1 MNRQRHNSRPT
12 ATNQVFGMSQNRM
25 PRNSIVYHHLSPLEC
40 PKTGLDIHLQTNPND
55 GNPNLS
61 YLHAHVLDG
70 KNMSKPSFDAW
81 LFPFFFRCWASP
93 PVVLFSDFTKV
104 KGLFGRLASRSRGV
118 PLHGGFPKDTPSIG
132 GNEINFGTI
141 RHPPSWAIWAQVNG
155 SK

>member
-1 MNRQRHNSRPT
+1 MNRQRNNSRPT

-61 YLHAHVLDG
+61 YLHAHVECKIRFFWMVKTCQNHHLMLD
-70 KNMSKPSFDAW
+70 
-81 LFPFFFRCWASP
+81 
-93 PVVLFSDFTKV
+93 FSHFSSAA
-104 KGLFGRLASRSRGV
+104 GLRRLWCSSRTSLKSRACLAVWPLGV
-118 PLHGGFPKDTPSIG
+118 AESHFMGVSRKTRHQLG

-141 RHPPSWAIWAQVNG
+141 RHPPS
-155 SK
+155 